1 MIMNRYAIY
10 LLLFTASLS
19 VGFGQS
25 NLDTYLELAV
35 QNNPGMRA
43 RYAEFD
49 AAMQKVPQMG
59 TLEDPNLR
67 VSAFGQMVET
77 RTGAQMLNLS
87 LEQMFP
93 WFGTLKEQ
101 RNAAALNAEVAF
113 ESYKIERNELRLKV
127 KELYYPLY
135 ELDESIR
142 LNEANLEILKTFK
155 TLAISKFQNGNGKLS
170 DALRVDIMINEIH
183 TDINI
188 LKEKRKSLVIAFNK
202 SLNRDVLAEVL
213 VDEPTELTTPL
224 THRDSL
230 TNNPQLEALR
240 KKVSASKAAERVA
253 VKQGMPRLGVGV
265 QYIVT
270 QKRPE
275 MTFADNGQDAYMA
288 MFSVSLPIYRKKYKA
303 AVKES
308 QLMQTSFTEM
318 QTEVQNNLIAQYE
331 MASFELSRV
340 KQQVDLY
347 SRQVAQ
353 TKQIITLLTTAY
365 GNDEADFEEI
375 LSMQQALLKYELLE
389 ITAKKEYALAIAK
402 LEYLTAN

>member
-1 MIMNRYAIY
+1 MNRYAIY

-142 LNEANLEILKTFK
+142 LNEANLEILKTLK
-155 TLAISKFQNGNGKLS
+155 ALAISKFQNGNGKLS

-183 TDINI
+183 TDIKI
-188 LKEKRKSLVIAFNK
+188 KKKKRKSLVIAFNK

>member
-1 MIMNRYAIY
+1 MNRYAIY

-35 QNNPGMRA
+35 QNSPGMRA

-142 LNEANLEILKTFK
+142 LNEANLEILKTLK
-155 TLAISKFQNGNGKLS
+155 ALAISKFQNGNGKLS

-318 QTEVQNNLIAQYE
+318 QTEVQNNLTAQYE
-331 MASFELSRV
+331 MASFELS
-340 KQQVDLY
+340 
-347 SRQVAQ
+347 S
-353 TKQIITLLTTAY
+353 
-365 GNDEADFEEI
+365 GP
-375 LSMQQALLKYELLE
+375 
-389 ITAKKEYALAIAK
+389 
-402 LEYLTAN
+402 

>member
-142 LNEANLEILKTFK
+142 LNEANLEILKTLK
-155 TLAISKFQNGNGKLS
+155 ALAISKFQNGNGKLS

>member
-1 MIMNRYAIY
+1 MNRYAIY

-142 LNEANLEILKTFK
+142 LNEANLEILKTLK
-155 TLAISKFQNGNGKLS
+155 ALAISKFQNGNGKLS

-188 LKEKRKSLVIAFNK
+188 LKEKGNHWSSLSTNHSTAMYWQ
-202 SLNRDVLAEVL
+202 RYW
-213 VDEPTELTTPL
+213 
-224 THRDSL
+224 L
-230 TNNPQLEALR
+230 TNPLN
-240 KKVSASKAAERVA
+240 
-253 VKQGMPRLGVGV
+253 
-265 QYIVT
+265 
-270 QKRPE
+270 
-275 MTFADNGQDAYMA
+275 
-288 MFSVSLPIYRKKYKA
+288 
-303 AVKES
+303 
-308 QLMQTSFTEM
+308 
-318 QTEVQNNLIAQYE
+318 
-331 MASFELSRV
+331 
-340 KQQVDLY
+340 
-347 SRQVAQ
+347 
-353 TKQIITLLTTAY
+353 
-365 GNDEADFEEI
+365 
-375 LSMQQALLKYELLE
+375 
-389 ITAKKEYALAIAK
+389 
-402 LEYLTAN
+402 

>member
-1 MIMNRYAIY
+1 MNRYAIY

-19 VGFGQS
+19 VGYGQS
-25 NLDTYLELAV
+25 NLDAYLELAV
-35 QNNPGMRA
+35 QNNPGMKA

-142 LNEANLEILKTFK
+142 LNEANLEILKTLK

-170 DALRVDIMINEIH
+170 DALRADIMINEIH

-188 LKEKRKSLVIAFNK
+188 LHEKRKSLVIAFNK
-202 SLNRDVLAEVL
+202 SLNRDALAEVL

-224 THRDSL
+224 IHRDSL
-230 TNNPQLEALR
+230 SNNPQLEALR

-253 VKQGMPRLGVGV
+253 VKQGMPKLGVGV
-265 QYIVT
+265 QYVVT

-365 GNDEADFEEI
+365 ENDEADFEEI
-375 LSMQQALLKYELLE
+375 LSMQQMLLKYELLE
-389 ITAKKEYALAIAK
+389 ITAKKEYAVAIAK

>member
-1 MIMNRYAIY
+1 MNRYAIY

-19 VGFGQS
+19 VGYGQS
-25 NLDTYLELAV
+25 NLDAYLELAV
-35 QNNPGMRA
+35 QNNPGMKA

-142 LNEANLEILKTFK
+142 LNEANLEILKTLK

-170 DALRVDIMINEIH
+170 DALRADIMINEIH

-188 LKEKRKSLVIAFNK
+188 LHEKRKSLVIAFNK
-202 SLNRDVLAEVL
+202 SLNRDALAEVL

-224 THRDSL
+224 IHRDSL
-230 TNNPQLEALR
+230 SNNPQLEALR

-253 VKQGMPRLGVGV
+253 VKQGMPKLGVGV
-265 QYIVT
+265 QYVVT

-347 SRQVAQ
+347 SRQVTQ

-375 LSMQQALLKYELLE
+375 LSMQQMLLKYELLE
-389 ITAKKEYALAIAK
+389 ITAKKEYAVAIAK

>member
-1 MIMNRYAIY
+1 MNRYAIY

-101 RNAAALNAEVAF
+101 RNAAALNAEIAF

-270 QKRPE
+270 QKRPK

>member
-1 MIMNRYAIY
+1 MNRYIIY
-10 LLLFTASLS
+10 LLVLLASIHIS
-19 VGFGQS
+19 FGQPA
-25 NLDTYLELAV
+25 LDGYLEEAV
-35 QNNPGMRA
+35 QNNPGLKA
-43 RYAEFD
+43 RYAEFE
-49 AAMQKVPQMG
+49 AAMQRAVQVS
-59 TLEDPNLR
+59 TLEDPTFR

-77 RTGAQMLNLS
+77 RTGAQMANFS

-93 WFGTLKEQ
+93 WFGTLREQ
-101 RNAAALNAEVAF
+101 RNATALNAEAVF
-113 ESYKIERNELRLKV
+113 ESYKLERNELLLKV

-142 LNEANLEILKTFK
+142 LNESNLEILKTLK

-188 LKEKRKSLVIAFNK
+188 LTEKRKSLVIAFNK
-202 SLNRDVLAEVL
+202 SLNRDALAEVL
-213 VDEPTELTTPL
+213 VDEPVELTTPL
-224 THRDSL
+224 INRDSL

-240 KKVSASKAAERVA
+240 KKLSASKAAERVA
-253 VKQGMPRLGVGV
+253 VKQGMPKLGVGV

-303 AVKES
+303 AIKES

-318 QTEVQNNLIAQYE
+318 QTEVENNLIAQYE

-340 KQQVDLY
+340 KQQVNLY
-347 SRQVAQ
+347 GKQVAQ
-353 TKQIITLLTTAY
+353 TKQVITLLTTAY

-375 LSMQQALLKYELLE
+375 LSMQQMLLKYELLE
-389 ITAKKEYALAIAK
+389 ITAKKEYAMAIAK

>member
-1 MIMNRYAIY
+1 MNRYAIY

-35 QNNPGMRA
+35 QNSPGMRA

-101 RNAAALNAEVAF
+101 RNAAALNAEIAF

-142 LNEANLEILKTFK
+142 LNEANLEILKTLK
-155 TLAISKFQNGNGKLS
+155 ALAISKFQNGNGKLS

-318 QTEVQNNLIAQYE
+318 QTEVQNNLTAQYE

-340 KQQVDLY
+340 KQQVELY
-347 SRQVAQ
+347 SKQVAQ

>member
-1 MIMNRYAIY
+1 MNRYIIY
-10 LLLFTASLS
+10 LLVLLASIHIS
-19 VGFGQS
+19 FGQPA
-25 NLDTYLELAV
+25 LDGYLEEAV
-35 QNNPGMRA
+35 QNNPGLKA
-43 RYAEFD
+43 RYAEFE
-49 AAMQKVPQMG
+49 AAMQRAVQVS
-59 TLEDPNLR
+59 TLEDPTFR

-77 RTGAQMLNLS
+77 RTGAQMANFS

-93 WFGTLKEQ
+93 WFGTLREQ
-101 RNAAALNAEVAF
+101 RNATALNAEAVF
-113 ESYKIERNELRLKV
+113 ESYKLERNELLLKV

-142 LNEANLEILKTFK
+142 LNESNLEILKTLK

-188 LKEKRKSLVIAFNK
+188 LTEKRKSLVIAFNK
-202 SLNRDVLAEVL
+202 SLNRDALAEVL
-213 VDEPTELTTPL
+213 VDEPVELTTPL
-224 THRDSL
+224 INRDSL

-253 VKQGMPRLGVGV
+253 VKQGMPKLGVGV

-303 AVKES
+303 AIKES

-318 QTEVQNNLIAQYE
+318 QTEVENNLIAQYE
-331 MASFELSRV
+331 VASFELSRV

-347 SRQVAQ
+347 SKQVAQ
-353 TKQIITLLTTAY
+353 TKQIITLLLTAY
-365 GNDEADFEEI
+365 GNDKADFEEI
-375 LSMQQALLKYELLE
+375 LTMQQALLKYELLE
-389 ITAKKEYALAIAK
+389 ITAKKEYAGAIAK

>member
-1 MIMNRYAIY
+1 MNRYIIY
-10 LLLFTASLS
+10 LLVLLASIHIS
-19 VGFGQS
+19 FGQPA
-25 NLDTYLELAV
+25 LDGYLEEAV
-35 QNNPGMRA
+35 QNNPGLKA
-43 RYAEFD
+43 RYAEFE
-49 AAMQKVPQMG
+49 AAMQRAVQVS
-59 TLEDPNLR
+59 TLEDPTFR

-77 RTGAQMLNLS
+77 RTGAQMANFS

-93 WFGTLKEQ
+93 WFGTLREQ
-101 RNAAALNAEVAF
+101 RNATALNAEAVF
-113 ESYKIERNELRLKV
+113 ESYKLERNELLLKV

-142 LNEANLEILKTFK
+142 LNESNLEILKTLK

-188 LKEKRKSLVIAFNK
+188 LTEKRKSLVIAFNK
-202 SLNRDVLAEVL
+202 SLNRDALAEVL
-213 VDEPTELTTPL
+213 VDEPVELTTPL
-224 THRDSL
+224 INRDSL

-253 VKQGMPRLGVGV
+253 VKQGMPKLGVGV

-303 AVKES
+303 AIKES

-318 QTEVQNNLIAQYE
+318 QTEVENNLIAQYE

-340 KQQVDLY
+340 KQQVNLY
-347 SRQVAQ
+347 GKQVAQ
-353 TKQIITLLTTAY
+353 TIQVITLLTTAY

-375 LSMQQALLKYELLE
+375 LSMQQMLLKYELLE
-389 ITAKKEYALAIAK
+389 ITAKKEYAMAIAK

>member
-1 MIMNRYAIY
+1 
-10 LLLFTASLS
+10 
-19 VGFGQS
+19 
-25 NLDTYLELAV
+25 
-35 QNNPGMRA
+35 MRA

-142 LNEANLEILKTFK
+142 LNEANLEILKTLK
-155 TLAISKFQNGNGKLS
+155 ALAISKFQNGNGKLS

-240 KKVSASKAAERVA
+240 KKYQHQKQPSGWLSNRVCP
-253 VKQGMPRLGVGV
+253 G
-265 QYIVT
+265 
-270 QKRPE
+270 
-275 MTFADNGQDAYMA
+275 
-288 MFSVSLPIYRKKYKA
+288 
-303 AVKES
+303 
-308 QLMQTSFTEM
+308 
-318 QTEVQNNLIAQYE
+318 
-331 MASFELSRV
+331 
-340 KQQVDLY
+340 
-347 SRQVAQ
+347 
-353 TKQIITLLTTAY
+353 
-365 GNDEADFEEI
+365 
-375 LSMQQALLKYELLE
+375 
-389 ITAKKEYALAIAK
+389 
-402 LEYLTAN
+402 

>member
-1 MIMNRYAIY
+1 M
-10 LLLFTASLS
+10 
-19 VGFGQS
+19 
-25 NLDTYLELAV
+25 
-35 QNNPGMRA
+35 
-43 RYAEFD
+43 
-49 AAMQKVPQMG
+49 
-59 TLEDPNLR
+59 
-67 VSAFGQMVET
+67 
-77 RTGAQMLNLS
+77 
-87 LEQMFP
+87 
-93 WFGTLKEQ
+93 
-101 RNAAALNAEVAF
+101 
-113 ESYKIERNELRLKV
+113 
-127 KELYYPLY
+127 
-135 ELDESIR
+135 
-142 LNEANLEILKTFK
+142 
-155 TLAISKFQNGNGKLS
+155 
-170 DALRVDIMINEIH
+170 
-183 TDINI
+183 
-188 LKEKRKSLVIAFNK
+188 
-202 SLNRDVLAEVL
+202 
-213 VDEPTELTTPL
+213 
-224 THRDSL
+224 
-230 TNNPQLEALR
+230 
-240 KKVSASKAAERVA
+240 A

>member
-1 MIMNRYAIY
+1 MNRYAIY

-101 RNAAALNAEVAF
+101 RNAAALNAEIAF

>member
-1 MIMNRYAIY
+1 MNRYAIY

>member
-1 MIMNRYAIY
+1 MNRYIIY
-10 LLLFTASLS
+10 LLVLLASIHIS
-19 VGFGQS
+19 FGQPA
-25 NLDTYLELAV
+25 LDGYLEEAV
-35 QNNPGMRA
+35 QNNPGLKA
-43 RYAEFD
+43 RYAEFE
-49 AAMQKVPQMG
+49 AAMQRAVQVS
-59 TLEDPNLR
+59 TLEDPTFR

-77 RTGAQMLNLS
+77 RTGAQMANFS

-93 WFGTLKEQ
+93 WFGTLREQ
-101 RNAAALNAEVAF
+101 RNATALNAEAVF
-113 ESYKIERNELRLKV
+113 ESYKLERNELLLKV

-142 LNEANLEILKTFK
+142 LNESNLEILKTLK

-188 LKEKRKSLVIAFNK
+188 LTEKRKSLVIAFNK
-202 SLNRDVLAEVL
+202 SLNRDALAEVL
-213 VDEPTELTTPL
+213 VDEPVELTTPL
-224 THRDSL
+224 INRDSL

-253 VKQGMPRLGVGV
+253 VKQGMPKLGVGV

-303 AVKES
+303 AIKES

-318 QTEVQNNLIAQYE
+318 QTEVENNLIAQYE

-340 KQQVDLY
+340 KQQVNLY
-347 SRQVAQ
+347 GKQVAQ
-353 TKQIITLLTTAY
+353 TKQVITLLTTAY
-365 GNDEADFEEI
+365 GNDEADFGEI
-375 LSMQQALLKYELLE
+375 LSMQQMLLKYELLE
-389 ITAKKEYALAIAK
+389 ITAKKEYAMAIAK